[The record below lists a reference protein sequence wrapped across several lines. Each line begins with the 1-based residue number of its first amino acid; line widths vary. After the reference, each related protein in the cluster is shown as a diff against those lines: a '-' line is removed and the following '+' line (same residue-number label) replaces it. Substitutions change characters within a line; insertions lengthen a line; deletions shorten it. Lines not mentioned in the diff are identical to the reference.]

1 MNLFKK
7 IFPDRL
13 HRYWKKNEKSYKIDD
28 TLRHI
33 TNSFIKS
40 KSYKMVSN
48 YWHILSV
55 HNYEVILD
63 KGIKVYGS
71 TVAKNYYTFTEIY
84 DEWIE
89 GSINNLKSY
98 PYNINSLDLFKNHD
112 GLKLKESIT
121 YNIICY
127 LTFHNLKKKN
137 SLQHLNK
144 LNDKSFLGF
153 NDPFINIEGFKISTD
168 KVISLLDY
176 EQIQKAYN
184 LKKFKKILEIGAGSG
199 RVCDTILSIEK
210 HLNYIICDIAPALY
224 LSYTRLKLAFP
235 NKKISLLIDVNNKVE
250 LEKQIENNDISF
262 IFPHQLEILNGKS
275 VDLILGIDCFHE
287 MDKSIN
293 DYYFKLINNIS
304 KNFYFSIWELNL
316 LPGSGIFKKTYLEYE
331 RGDYNIPNNWKTI
344 LKENLVFPSNQISI
358 AFEIID

>member
-1 MNLFKK
+1 M
-7 IFPDRL
+7 
-13 HRYWKKNEKSYKIDD
+13 
-28 TLRHI
+28 
-33 TNSFIKS
+33 
-40 KSYKMVSN
+40 
-48 YWHILSV
+48 
-55 HNYEVILD
+55 
-63 KGIKVYGS
+63 
-71 TVAKNYYTFTEIY
+71 
-84 DEWIE
+84 
-89 GSINNLKSY
+89 
-98 PYNINSLDLFKNHD
+98 
-112 GLKLKESIT
+112 
-121 YNIICY
+121 
-127 LTFHNLKKKN
+127 
-137 SLQHLNK
+137 
-144 LNDKSFLGF
+144 
-153 NDPFINIEGFKISTD
+153 
-168 KVISLLDY
+168 
-176 EQIQKAYN
+176 
-184 LKKFKKILEIGAGSG
+184 
-199 RVCDTILSIEK
+199 CDTILSIEK